1 MKRCA
6 SLNSFFAPASVE
18 QCKAPSSRRDVKPD
32 LIKMQRPPLDPLCVD
47 TSFQPDGEPST
58 SLCANLQTPSRFTN
72 EVLKLQRE
80 RKANVERA
88 IALADEQLTFITQL
102 ISSNDEGFDV
112 CSSDCR
118 PPICSDMNLFAEVS
132 LLRAQCKKLC
142 DDVERLKSR
151 RMGATV
157 MAPVRL
163 CIVCDPDSHSI
174 TSCPIFSNMDITDR
188 LKVVHQR
195 RLCLRCLKPGQLK
208 QDCKSKEKCSVC
220 GCRGT
225 QRPLLHGAP
234 RMYLNQDLR
243 QSPLAITSPGQHQAS
258 ITTTRVNCQPKKVR
272 VLCAGV
278 PVLATFGLTAY
289 TVYAL
294 LDSGAEVSMASSQL
308 SRRLNIQGKKPMFNV
323 HTINGMPQFSV
334 MESECMISSVDR
346 CVSFKV
352 DPVIVV
358 PNMDLSPSAQSAV
371 SFAIKLG
378 PSNCRLRIGRRYSSS
393 GENGAREEATPL
405 FTAWVCLSPSCCV
418 YAHPLLES
426 CLPRFRQARRLNRR
440 ST

>member
-151 RMGATV
+151 RTARWSWFGCLTADDVDRKEEMTYRTDMTSNTSSSWSCVA
-157 MAPVRL
+157 
-163 CIVCDPDSHSI
+163 CSHKNQPEL
-174 TSCPIFSNMDITDR
+174 TSCSY
-188 LKVVHQR
+188 
-195 RLCLRCLKPGQLK
+195 
-208 QDCKSKEKCSVC
+208 CS
-220 GCRGT
+220 
-225 QRPLLHGAP
+225 Q
-234 RMYLNQDLR
+234 
-243 QSPLAITSPGQHQAS
+243 
-258 ITTTRVNCQPKKVR
+258 VR
-272 VLCAGV
+272 SG
-278 PVLATFGLTAY
+278 GL
-289 TVYAL
+289 
-294 LDSGAEVSMASSQL
+294 
-308 SRRLNIQGKKPMFNV
+308 
-323 HTINGMPQFSV
+323 
-334 MESECMISSVDR
+334 
-346 CVSFKV
+346 
-352 DPVIVV
+352 
-358 PNMDLSPSAQSAV
+358 
-371 SFAIKLG
+371 
-378 PSNCRLRIGRRYSSS
+378 
-393 GENGAREEATPL
+393 
-405 FTAWVCLSPSCCV
+405 
-418 YAHPLLES
+418 
-426 CLPRFRQARRLNRR
+426 
-440 ST
+440 